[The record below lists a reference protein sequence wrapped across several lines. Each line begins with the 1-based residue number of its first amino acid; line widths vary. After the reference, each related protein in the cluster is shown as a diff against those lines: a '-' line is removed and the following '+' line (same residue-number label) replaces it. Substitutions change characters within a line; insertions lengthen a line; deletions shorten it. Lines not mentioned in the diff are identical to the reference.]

1 MPLLKLT
8 LHDLVLLKYDDG
20 CFIKNTN
27 NIKQKNNMM
36 MMDDVVVYTVP

>member
-20 CFIKNTN
+20 CFKNTN